1 MGQRDDGAFRADQ
14 KCGSLKQACE
24 QMQMSYSK
32 GYRIIKAA
40 EAELGFPI
48 LYREK
53 RGPSGGGSV
62 LTPEGEKFAD
72 CYQSYLLEMRD

>member
-40 EAELGFPI
+40 EAELGFPSCTA
-48 LYREK
+48 K
-53 RGPSGGGSV
+53 KGGLQGAALS
-62 LTPEGEKFAD
+62 
-72 CYQSYLLEMRD
+72 